1 MKGRPLAC
9 LSWFR
14 RVTQPSEVDRDF
26 SRSGRNTFFVHDK
39 DLPNRIGAIWDDPA
53 PNLMPRRHTRAKVQI
68 YLPIAELPI
77 SILMVLGLSGAV
89 GFISGLF
96 GVGGGF
102 LLTPLLIFLDIP
114 PAVAVATVAAQ
125 VAGSSMTG
133 VLAYWRRK
141 ALDLKL
147 GSVLVGGGII
157 GTIFGVLFFN
167 SMRRLGQ
174 LDLVITLSYVTL
186 FTIIGGL
193 MLYDALRAALR
204 AKAGKPARLRR
215 RAGTHP
221 QWMKLPWRMRFHSS
235 QLYASVIPIAAL
247 AIVIG
252 FIGAVLGVG
261 GGFILVP
268 ALIYFFRIPPAVVV
282 GTSLFQILV
291 TMTGATMLH
300 ALTNQSVDL
309 ILAALLLVGG
319 VIGAQFGGRAARN
332 LNVDSFRLLLALLIL
347 SVGLRF
353 AIELFIPPSDPFS
366 VVLPESAR

>member
-1 MKGRPLAC
+1 M
-9 LSWFR
+9 
-14 RVTQPSEVDRDF
+14 
-26 SRSGRNTFFVHDK
+26 
-39 DLPNRIGAIWDDPA
+39 
-53 PNLMPRRHTRAKVQI
+53 QI

-77 SILMVLGLSGAV
+77 SILTVLGLSGAV
-89 GFISGLF
+89 GFVSGLF

-125 VAGSSMTG
+125 VAGSSTTG
-133 VLAYWRRK
+133 VLTYWRRR

-147 GSVLVGGGII
+147 GTILVVGGIL
-157 GTIFGVLFFN
+157 GTLLGVLFFN

-174 LDLVITLSYVTL
+174 LELVITLSYVTL

-193 MLYDALRAALR
+193 MLYDALRAMLR
-204 AKAGKPARLRR
+204 VRAGKPARLKR

-221 QWMKLPWRMRFHSS
+221 WWMGLPLRMRFPHS
-235 QLYASVIPIAAL
+235 QLYCSVIPIASL

-268 ALIYFFRIPPAVVV
+268 ALIYFFRIPTAIVV
-282 GTSLFQILV
+282 GTSLFQILM
-291 TMTGATMLH
+291 TMTGATLLH

-309 ILAALLLVGG
+309 VLAILLLLGG

-332 LNVDSFRLLLALLIL
+332 LNVESFRLLLALLIL

-353 AIELFIPPSDPFS
+353 AIELFIPPSEPFS
-366 VVLPESAR
+366 VVISEGAR

>member
-1 MKGRPLAC
+1 M
-9 LSWFR
+9 
-14 RVTQPSEVDRDF
+14 
-26 SRSGRNTFFVHDK
+26 
-39 DLPNRIGAIWDDPA
+39 
-53 PNLMPRRHTRAKVQI
+53 QI

-77 SILMVLGLSGAV
+77 SVFLVLGLSGAV

-133 VLAYWRRK
+133 VLTYWRRN

-147 GSVLVGGGII
+147 GGVLVAGGII
-157 GTIFGVLFFN
+157 GTVMGVLFFN

-174 LDLVITLSYVTL
+174 LELVITLSYVTL
-186 FTIIGGL
+186 FTCIGGL
-193 MLYDALRAALR
+193 MLFDAVRAALR
-204 AKAGKPARLRR
+204 DRSGKPARLRR

-221 QWMKLPWRMRFHSS
+221 AWMGLPWRMRFYRS
-235 QLYASVIPIAAL
+235 QLYASVLPIAAL
-247 AIVIG
+247 AVVIG

-268 ALIYFFRIPPAVVV
+268 ALIYFFRVPPAVVV

-291 TMTGATMLH
+291 TMTGATVLH
-300 ALTNQSVDL
+300 AVTNQSVDI
-309 ILAALLLVGG
+309 ILAILLLVGG
-319 VIGAQFGGRAARN
+319 VIGAQFGGRAARS
-332 LNVDSFRLLLALLIL
+332 LNVGSFRLLLALLIL

-353 AIELFIPPSDPFS
+353 AIELFLPPNEPYS
-366 VVLPESAR
+366 VVVPEGAR

>member
-1 MKGRPLAC
+1 M
-9 LSWFR
+9 
-14 RVTQPSEVDRDF
+14 
-26 SRSGRNTFFVHDK
+26 
-39 DLPNRIGAIWDDPA
+39 
-53 PNLMPRRHTRAKVQI
+53 QI

-125 VAGSSMTG
+125 VAGSSTTG
-133 VLAYWRRK
+133 VLAYWRRG
-141 ALDLKL
+141 ALDFKL
-147 GSVLVGGGII
+147 GGVLVAGGIA
-157 GTIFGVLFFN
+157 GTILGVLFFN
-167 SMRRLGQ
+167 LMRRLGQ
-174 LDLVITLSYVTL
+174 LELLITLSYVTL

-193 MLYDALRAALR
+193 MLYDALRAMLR
-204 AKAGKPARLRR
+204 VRAGRPARLRR
-215 RAGTHP
+215 RGGTHP
-221 QWMKLPWRMRFHSS
+221 WWMGLPLRMRFHRS
-235 QLYASVIPIAAL
+235 QLYASVLPFAGL
-247 AIVIG
+247 AVLIG

-291 TMTGATMLH
+291 TMTGATLLH
-300 ALTNQSVDL
+300 AMTNQSVDL
-309 ILAALLLVGG
+309 ILATLLLVGG
-319 VIGAQFGGRAARN
+319 VMGAQFGGRAARN
-332 LNVDSFRLLLALLIL
+332 LNVESFRLLLALLIL

-353 AIELFIPPSDPFS
+353 AIELVLPPAEPFS

>member
-1 MKGRPLAC
+1 M
-9 LSWFR
+9 
-14 RVTQPSEVDRDF
+14 
-26 SRSGRNTFFVHDK
+26 
-39 DLPNRIGAIWDDPA
+39 
-53 PNLMPRRHTRAKVQI
+53 QI

-77 SILMVLGLSGAV
+77 SIFLVLGLSGAV

-133 VLAYWRRK
+133 VLTYWRRN

-147 GSVLVGGGII
+147 GGILVAGGIV
-157 GTIFGVLFFN
+157 GTIMGVLFFN

-174 LDLVITLSYVTL
+174 LELVITLSYVTL
-186 FTIIGGL
+186 FTCIGGL
-193 MLYDALRAALR
+193 MLFDAVRVAMR
-204 AKAGKPARLRR
+204 DRRGKPQRLRR
-215 RAGTHP
+215 KAGSHP
-221 QWMKLPWRMRFHSS
+221 AWMSLPWRLRFHRS
-235 QLYASVIPIAAL
+235 QLYASVLPILAL
-247 AIVIG
+247 AVVIG

-291 TMTGATMLH
+291 TMTGATVLH
-300 ALTNQSVDL
+300 AVTNQSVDI
-309 ILAALLLVGG
+309 ILATLLLVGG

-332 LNVDSFRLLLALLIL
+332 LNVGSFRLLLALLIL

-353 AIELFIPPSDPFS
+353 AVELFLPPGEPFS
-366 VVLPESAR
+366 VVVPEGTR

>member
-1 MKGRPLAC
+1 M
-9 LSWFR
+9 
-14 RVTQPSEVDRDF
+14 
-26 SRSGRNTFFVHDK
+26 
-39 DLPNRIGAIWDDPA
+39 
-53 PNLMPRRHTRAKVQI
+53 QI

-77 SILMVLGLSGAV
+77 SVLLVLGLSGAV

-133 VLAYWRRK
+133 VLTYWRRGT
-141 ALDLKL
+141 LDVKL
-147 GSVLVGGGII
+147 GAVLVAGGIL
-157 GTIFGVLFFN
+157 GTIFGVFFFN

-174 LDLVITLSYVTL
+174 LELVITVSYVTL
-186 FTIIGGL
+186 FTFIGGL
-193 MLYDALRAALR
+193 MLYDALRSALQVR
-204 AKAGKPARLRR
+204 AGKPTRLRK

-221 QWMKLPWRMRFHSS
+221 WWMGLPLRMRFHRS
-235 QLYASVIPIAAL
+235 QLYASVIPIAVL
-247 AIVIG
+247 AVIIG

-268 ALIYFFRIPPAVVV
+268 ALIYFFRVPAAIVV

-291 TMTGATMLH
+291 TMTGATLLH
-300 ALTNQSVDL
+300 AVTNQSVDL

-332 LNVDSFRLLLALLIL
+332 LKVGSFRLLLALLIL

-353 AIELFIPPSDPFS
+353 AIELFIAPNEPFS

>member
-1 MKGRPLAC
+1 M
-9 LSWFR
+9 
-14 RVTQPSEVDRDF
+14 
-26 SRSGRNTFFVHDK
+26 
-39 DLPNRIGAIWDDPA
+39 
-53 PNLMPRRHTRAKVQI
+53 QI

-77 SILMVLGLSGAV
+77 SILLVLGLSGAV

-133 VLAYWRRK
+133 VLTYWRRRS
-141 ALDLKL
+141 LDFKL
-147 GSVLVGGGII
+147 GGVLVAGGIV

-193 MLYDALRAALR
+193 MLYDAVRAMMSSR
-204 AKAGKPARLRR
+204 AGKPRRLRR
-215 RAGTHP
+215 SAGTHP
-221 QWMKLPWRMRFHSS
+221 WWMGLPLRVRFYHS
-235 QLYASVIPIAAL
+235 QLYASVIPFAAL
-247 AIVIG
+247 AVVIG

-268 ALIYFFRIPPAVVV
+268 ALIYFFRVPPAVVV

-300 ALTNQSVDL
+300 AVTNQSVDL
-309 ILAALLLVGG
+309 ILAALLLIGG
-319 VIGAQFGGRAARN
+319 VIGAQFGGQAARN

-353 AIELFIPPSDPFS
+353 VFELVLPPNEPFS
-366 VVLPESAR
+366 VVVPESAR

>member
-1 MKGRPLAC
+1 M
-9 LSWFR
+9 
-14 RVTQPSEVDRDF
+14 
-26 SRSGRNTFFVHDK
+26 
-39 DLPNRIGAIWDDPA
+39 
-53 PNLMPRRHTRAKVQI
+53 QI

-77 SILMVLGLSGAV
+77 SVLMVLGLSGAV

-133 VLAYWRRK
+133 VLTYLRRR

-147 GSVLVGGGII
+147 GGVLVSGGIL
-157 GTIFGVLFFN
+157 GTVLGVLFFN
-167 SMRRLGQ
+167 TMRRLGQ
-174 LDLVITLSYVTL
+174 LELVITLSYVTL
-186 FTIIGGL
+186 FSVIGGL
-193 MLYDALRAALR
+193 MLYDALRAMLR
-204 AKAGKPARLRR
+204 VRAGRPARLKRR
-215 RAGTHP
+215 GGMHP
-221 QWMKLPWRMRFHSS
+221 WWMGLPFRQRFYRSG
-235 QLYASVIPIAAL
+235 LYCSVIPIALL
-247 AIVIG
+247 AVIIG

-268 ALIYFFRIPPAVVV
+268 GLIYFFRIPPAVVV

-291 TMTGATMLH
+291 TMTGATILH
-300 ALTNQSVDL
+300 AVTNQSVD
-309 ILAALLLVGG
+309 IVLAVLLLVGG

-332 LNVDSFRLLLALLIL
+332 LNVESFRLLLALLIL

-353 AIELFIPPSDPFS
+353 AIELFIPPNEPFS
-366 VVLPESAR
+366 VVVPESAR

>member
-1 MKGRPLAC
+1 MFSSQKWYPLVRNVPGLGR
-9 LSWFR
+9 R
-14 RVTQPSEVDRDF
+14 RPPTGF
-26 SRSGRNTFFVHDK
+26 GR
-39 DLPNRIGAIWDDPA
+39 
-53 PNLMPRRHTRAKVQI
+53 VQI

-77 SILMVLGLSGAV
+77 SIFLVLGLSGAV

-133 VLAYWRRK
+133 VLTYWRRN
-141 ALDLKL
+141 ALDFKL
-147 GSVLVGGGII
+147 GGILVTGGIF
-157 GTIFGVLFFN
+157 GTIMGVLFFN

-174 LDLVITLSYVTL
+174 LELVITLAYVTL
-186 FTIIGGL
+186 FTCIGGL
-193 MLYDALRAALR
+193 MLFDAVRAALR
-204 AKAGKPARLRR
+204 DRRGKPARRLRE
-215 RAGTHP
+215 AGSHP
-221 QWMKLPWRMRFHSS
+221 PWMGLPLRMRFPRS

-247 AIVIG
+247 AIIIG

-261 GGFILVP
+261 GGFMLVP

-300 ALTNQSVDL
+300 AVTNQSVDI
-309 ILAALLLVGG
+309 ILAMLLLVGG

-332 LNVDSFRLLLALLIL
+332 LNVSSFRLLLALLIL
-347 SVGLRF
+347 AVGLRF
-353 AIELFIPPSDPFS
+353 AVELFLPPSEPYS
-366 VVLPESAR
+366 VVVPEGAQR

>member
-1 MKGRPLAC
+1 L
-9 LSWFR
+9 
-14 RVTQPSEVDRDF
+14 
-26 SRSGRNTFFVHDK
+26 
-39 DLPNRIGAIWDDPA
+39 
-53 PNLMPRRHTRAKVQI
+53 QI

-125 VAGSSMTG
+125 VAGSSTTG
-133 VLAYWRRK
+133 VLAYWRRG
-141 ALDLKL
+141 ALDFKL
-147 GSVLVGGGII
+147 GGILVGGGIL
-157 GTIFGVLFFN
+157 GTVLGVLFFN
-167 SMRRLGQ
+167 MMRRLGQ
-174 LDLVITLSYVTL
+174 LELLITLSYVTL

-193 MLYDALRAALR
+193 MLYDAIRSMLRVR
-204 AKAGKPARLRR
+204 AGRPARLRR
-215 RAGTHP
+215 RAGMHP
-221 QWMKLPWRMRFHSS
+221 PWMGLPLRMRFYRSG
-235 QLYASVIPIAAL
+235 LYASVLPIAGL

-268 ALIYFFRIPPAVVV
+268 ALLYFFRVPPAVVV

-291 TMTGATMLH
+291 TMTGATILH
-300 ALTNQSVDL
+300 AVTNQSVDL
-309 ILAALLLVGG
+309 ILAVLLLVGG

-332 LNVDSFRLLLALLIL
+332 LNVESFRLLLALLIL

-353 AIELFIPPSDPFS
+353 VIDLVVPPAEPFS
-366 VVLPESAR
+366 VVVPESAR

>member
-1 MKGRPLAC
+1 M
-9 LSWFR
+9 
-14 RVTQPSEVDRDF
+14 
-26 SRSGRNTFFVHDK
+26 
-39 DLPNRIGAIWDDPA
+39 
-53 PNLMPRRHTRAKVQI
+53 QI

-77 SILMVLGLSGAV
+77 SILLVLGLSGAV

-125 VAGSSMTG
+125 VAGSSTTG
-133 VLAYWRRK
+133 VLTYWRRN
-141 ALDLKL
+141 ALDLRL
-147 GSVLVGGGII
+147 GGVLVGGGIV
-157 GTIFGVLFFN
+157 GTVLGVLFFN

-174 LDLVITLSYVTL
+174 LELVINLSYVTL
-186 FTIIGGL
+186 FSFIGGL
-193 MLYDALRAALR
+193 MLFDAIRAALKER
-204 AKAGKPARLRR
+204 GGRPARLRR
-215 RAGTHP
+215 KAGSHP
-221 QWMKLPWRMRFHSS
+221 AWMGLPLRMRFYRS
-235 QLYASVIPIAAL
+235 QLYASVLPIAGL
-247 AIVIG
+247 AVVIG

-268 ALIYFFRIPPAVVV
+268 ALLYFFRIPPAVVV

-291 TMTGATMLH
+291 TMTGATILH
-300 ALTNQSVDL
+300 AVTNQSVDI
-309 ILAALLLVGG
+309 ILAILLLIGG

-332 LNVDSFRLLLALLIL
+332 LNAGSFRLLLALLIL

-353 AIELFIPPSDPFS
+353 GIELFLPPNDPYS

>member
-1 MKGRPLAC
+1 M
-9 LSWFR
+9 
-14 RVTQPSEVDRDF
+14 
-26 SRSGRNTFFVHDK
+26 
-39 DLPNRIGAIWDDPA
+39 
-53 PNLMPRRHTRAKVQI
+53 QI

-77 SILMVLGLSGAV
+77 SVLMVLGLSGAV

-133 VLAYWRRK
+133 VLTYLRRK

-147 GSVLVGGGII
+147 GAVLVSGGIM
-157 GTIFGVLFFN
+157 GTVLGVLFFN
-167 SMRRLGQ
+167 TMRRLGQ
-174 LDLVITLSYVTL
+174 LELVITLSYVTL
-186 FTIIGGL
+186 FSVIGGL
-193 MLYDALRAALR
+193 MLYDALRALMR
-204 AKAGKPARLRR
+204 VRAGKPARLKRR
-215 RAGTHP
+215 GGMHP
-221 QWMKLPWRMRFHSS
+221 WWMGLPLRMRFNRSG
-235 QLYASVIPIAAL
+235 LYCSVLPIALL

-268 ALIYFFRIPPAVVV
+268 GLIYFFRIPTAVVV

-291 TMTGATMLH
+291 TMTGATLLH
-300 ALTNQSVDL
+300 AVTNQSVD
-309 ILAALLLVGG
+309 IVLATLLLIGG

-332 LNVDSFRLLLALLIL
+332 LNVESFRLLLALLIL

-353 AIELFIPPSDPFS
+353 AIELFVPPSEPFS
-366 VVLPESAR
+366 VVVPESAR